1 MSLQNALA
9 RVGVSD
15 KSLQKP
21 QKSLDS
27 PLSPLEQPGEGF
39 PPGVVGLGSSQSL
52 DYEMQTMVSSS
63 YYSQDQPASLWNEGN
78 GNVVDQQVALSK
90 TAEASIDDIAITS
103 QPSGQSSSSTKK
115 RSSICW
121 DVRGKRIL
129 DSELQNSMTFLY
141 DDFTQTS
148 TGAMAIVN
156 TLSASIDVPCILY
169 IAFWK
174 IRTSKKR
181 KRKN

>member
-1 MSLQNALA
+1 MLSQEECVRLFENLRTLHQTSGEVNA
-9 RVGVSD
+9 
-15 KSLQKP
+15 
-21 QKSLDS
+21 
-27 PLSPLEQPGEGF
+27 GF
-39 PPGVVGLGSSQSL
+39 F
-52 DYEMQTMVSSS
+52 
-63 YYSQDQPASLWNEGN
+63 
-78 GNVVDQQVALSK
+78 LSK
-90 TAEASIDDIAITS
+90 FQREYTGEYTLRYERCNPMKTFREISIMNNDNDVENVMIVCYKTNN
-103 QPSGQSSSSTKK
+103 GSTHA
-115 RSSICW
+115 ICW